1 METAI
6 FIGWRECFRKPEEAG
21 KSTGKIWTPEG
32 INARRA
38 VRISDWIAQAGTAE
52 KGCGGIA
59 VKKIHRTGK
68 GRCQKKV
75 IQQLYAQVEAESS
88 KHAVSDLCR
97 IYEVSRSGYYKW
109 LRRKEALNSFEQ
121 RQNELDYLVDDIHA
135 HEPSLGYRMI
145 ADRLLMETGRSVSDL
160 SVYRSMK
167 RLKIQ
172 GYVFRKKHP
181 TQPGNEHKKLP
192 NI

>member
-97 IYEVSRSGYYKW
+97 IQNRFAFSFSLLAAW
-109 LRRKEALNSFEQ
+109 WSIRRYCS
-121 RQNELDYLVDDIHA
+121 DYLLFQLS
-135 HEPSLGYRMI
+135 PSLAFPRQKAACPLSFGT
-145 ADRLLMETGRSVSDL
+145 DGLTPRLFL
-160 SVYRSMK
+160 STISWLLHPLWK
-167 RLKIQ
+167 RAGFLFSP
-172 GYVFRKKHP
+172 Y
-181 TQPGNEHKKLP
+181 
-192 NI
+192 